1 MLVQKTGGNNQMPF
15 PKTWIEELALEWLHL
30 QGFASQSNLPIV
42 TAYVGGRFE
51 ADIVGA
57 RVRKATL
64 EIMHIE
70 VGQLAGGESS
80 IQSVKKKFSTEIAE
94 AINELFKTMFS
105 FEGSKITH
113 QKLYIATFSTGPVV
127 RAISTLGIEVQT
139 VPQFILERV
148 FPDINTWKG
157 APPHRPRT
165 KGIHIT
171 LPESYWLLQML
182 DHLDRKGLMKRI

>member
-1 MLVQKTGGNNQMPF
+1 MPF
-15 PKTWIEELALEWLHL
+15 PKTWIEELAMEWLHL
-30 QGFASQSNLPIV
+30 KGFASQSNLPIL
-42 TAYVGGRFE
+42 TTKVGGRFE

-57 RVRKATL
+57 RISQATL

-70 VGQLAGGESS
+70 TGQLAGGESS
-80 IQSVKKKFSTEIAE
+80 ILSVKKKFSIEITE
-94 AINELFKTMFS
+94 AINELFATMFS
-105 FEGSKITH
+105 FTGDKMTH
-113 QKLYIATFSTGPVV
+113 WKLYIATFSTGPVAKAV
-127 RAISTLGIEVQT
+127 SALGIEVQT

-148 FPDINTWKG
+148 FPDINTWRS